1 MRYLERG
8 IGKTGLLAI
17 QPMLQVSRK
26 DLWQMY
32 MLGK

>member
-1 MRYLERG
+1 MRYLEKAVGPTALRS
-8 IGKTGLLAI
+8 LRPL
-17 QPMLQVSRK
+17 LQVSRR